1 MDPSLGL
8 LLERLLWPV
17 PRVRWEAARA
27 VARLVRA
34 GDDRALDA
42 LLGWTAKRTL
52 ESECLLGLGVI
63 HAFDLAD
70 FCPEDTAR
78 RTVSKP
84 SLASDWMLRTVY
96 NTHEQ
101 SDPFQYTVSPPT
113 PAHLDEDATA
123 LFDRLN
129 TVAVPPVFLQTLE
142 WLEGALDFAFVDRWR
157 YDWSWICRSHGMESP
172 QPRFFLGPRRRRSG
186 TLHMPQGEMLV
197 SAYLRTLAYAM
208 HIGAIRADQA
218 EYQAMLA
225 LPLNRGLAELEPVER
240 PAWSR
245 NLLKRWRH
253 SGQELVE
260 EIWAQAG
267 RHTRPSETPAALHV
281 VEADERDFI
290 EIDVDV
296 VLGHGTL
303 NVAEPVAEAP
313 KFGWENAEPGCMGGG
328 IQLREGS
335 LGPSVEPMTLACLV
349 APEHVGR
356 IDASV
361 ALKVKLACLALGWR
375 RGRVRCRRND
385 VELQVDTEV
394 VSRWH
399 HWYAEWEPSKFTQ
412 LDTIVSRMTTI
423 QRTWL
428 LQYAKSFDL
437 SVALLARV
445 HVGTR
450 EHRYQDHSVSVHEF
464 WINPEESKVLAMPDF
479 P

>member
-8 LLERLLWPV
+8 LLERLIWPV

-34 GDDRALDA
+34 GDADALDA

-84 SLASDWMLRTVY
+84 SLASDWMLRTAY
-96 NTHEQ
+96 GTHGR
-101 SDPFQYTVSPPT
+101 SNPFQYTISPPT

-123 LFDRLN
+123 LFDRFN
-129 TVAVPPVFLQTLE
+129 TVAVPPVFLQELE
-142 WLEGALDFAFVDRWR
+142 RLEGTLDFAFVDRWR
-157 YDWSWICRSHGMESP
+157 HDWSWICRSHGIEPPRP
-172 QPRFFLGPRRRRSG
+172 QFFLGPHRSRSG
-186 TLHMPQGEMLV
+186 SLHMPQGEILV

-208 HIGAIRADQA
+208 HVGAMRADQA
-218 EYQAMLA
+218 EYHAMLA
-225 LPLNRGLAELEPVER
+225 LPLNGGLAELEPVER

-245 NLLKRWRH
+245 NLLQRWRD
-253 SGQELVE
+253 SGRDLIE
-260 EIWAQAG
+260 EIWAQAD
-267 RHTRPSETPAALHV
+267 RHTRPCETPAALHV
-281 VEADERDFI
+281 IDADEKNFI

-296 VLGHGTL
+296 VLGHGRL
-303 NVAEPVAEAP
+303 NSAEPVAEAP
-313 KFGWENAEPGCMGGG
+313 KFHWEDAEPGCMGGG
-328 IQLREGS
+328 IRLHEGS
-335 LGPSVEPMTLACLV
+335 LGPLEKPTTLACRV

-356 IDASV
+356 VDASV
-361 ALKVKLACLALGWR
+361 ALEVRLACLALGLR
-375 RGRVRCRRND
+375 RGRVRCYRND
-385 VELQVDTEV
+385 VKLQVDTEV

-399 HWYAEWEPSKFTQ
+399 HWYTQWEPSKLTQ
-412 LDTIVSRMTTI
+412 FDTIVSKMTTI

-428 LQYAKSFDL
+428 LQYAKSSDL

-445 HVGTR
+445 HFGTR
-450 EHRYQDHSVSVHEF
+450 EHEYQDHSVDIHEF
-464 WINPEESKVLAMPDF
+464 WIDPEESEVLAMPDF
-479 P
+479 H

>member
-1 MDPSLGL
+1 MEPSLGL

-27 VARLVRA
+27 LARLVRA
-34 GDDRALDA
+34 GNDGALDA

-78 RTVSKP
+78 RTVLKP

-96 NTHEQ
+96 GTHER
-101 SDPFQYTVSPPT
+101 SAPFRYTVSPQT
-113 PAHLDEDATA
+113 PAHLNEDAA
-123 LFDRLN
+123 VLFDRLN
-129 TVAVPPVFLQTLE
+129 TLAVPPVFLQTLE

-157 YDWSWICRSHGMESP
+157 HDWSWICRSHGMER
-172 QPRFFLGPRRRRSG
+172 PRPGFFLGPGRRRGG

-208 HIGAIRADQA
+208 HIGTMRTDQA
-218 EYQAMLA
+218 EYHAMLA

-245 NLLKRWRH
+245 NLLQRWRD
-253 SGQELVE
+253 SGHKLVE
-260 EIWAQAG
+260 EVWAQAG
-267 RHTRPSETPAALHV
+267 RRTRPGEAPAALHV

-290 EIDVDV
+290 EVDVDV
-296 VLGHGTL
+296 VLGHGRL
-303 NVAEPVAEAP
+303 KAGEPVAEAP
-313 KFGWENAEPGCMGGG
+313 KCGWEDAEPGCMDGD

-335 LGPSVEPMTLACLV
+335 LGPLVEPMTLACLV

-356 IDASV
+356 VDASV
-361 ALKVKLACLALGWR
+361 ALQVKLACLALGRR
-375 RGRVRCRRND
+375 RGRVRCRTHD

-399 HWYAEWEPSKFTQ
+399 HWYTEWEPSTFTQ

-423 QRTWL
+423 QRTWFVE
-428 LQYAKSFDL
+428 YAKSSDL
-437 SVALLARV
+437 SVALVARV
-445 HVGTR
+445 RLGTR
-450 EHRYQDHSVSVHEF
+450 EHTHEDHSIDVHEF
-464 WINPEESKVLAMPDF
+464 WINPQESEVLAMPDF